1 MKFSSSFKVG
11 VLAITAIIILI
22 FTVLWVKGKAIS
34 NADRITVSFKD
45 VNGMRPGSGV
55 QMMGVRIGQVEE
67 VKPRINDD
75 ESYVDVKFVITE
87 PNINIPK
94 AAEIS
99 IQQSGIIG
107 EQFLEITPP
116 RERVIYIPE
125 SDKTMILHS
134 DNKVQMELDDKYYD
148 IGSVKKVEIVQTDM
162 IPIVD
167 QENIK
172 TKNAYKVKY
181 VINLPGLVIPDMLN
195 GKIVKADNENKL
207 RLTPKDDID
216 IPYPITDSPYTV
228 IEPMRIADFLALQYR
243 SAEALVETNERIT
256 LLLSDD
262 VIKDL
267 QTSAGNITEL
277 TENVN
282 LTMAKTQELID
293 LSKEELEM
301 LSADASKLADRLLVL
316 TDNINKIAGDK
327 EFVDNV
333 AKATKSFTRLSNNIS
348 GVMED
353 PKTKTTLN
361 NIDVTAKNLAEL
373 SSYINDMSKDTQLK
387 KCVKESVVKL
397 NTALDKL
404 TITLDTVNYA
414 TEDEEKLKNTLDDVN
429 KTSENLRKFS
439 EKLNKRFLIFRLL
452 F

>member
-11 VLAITAIIILI
+11 ILAISAIIILL
-22 FTVLWVKGKAIS
+22 FTILWVKGKAIS
-34 NADRITVSFKD
+34 NAERITVSFKD

-67 VKPRINDD
+67 ITPKINSA

-87 PNINIPK
+87 QNIEIPK
-94 AAEIS
+94 ASEIS

-116 RERVIYIPE
+116 KEKIIYLPE
-125 SDKTMILHS
+125 TDKSLILHA
-134 DNKVQMELDDKYYD
+134 DDKVQMELDNKYYD
-148 IGSVKKVEIVQTDM
+148 IGTIKKIEIVETNM
-162 IPIVD
+162 LPILIK
-167 QENIK
+167 ENIK
-172 TKNAYKVKY
+172 TKNAYKIRY
-181 VINLPGLVIPDMLN
+181 IIDLPGLVTPEMLE
-195 GKIVKADNENKL
+195 GKIIKEENEKKL
-207 RLTPKDDID
+207 RLLPKDDVD
-216 IPYPITDSPYTV
+216 VPYPKTDSPYTV

-243 SAEALVETNERIT
+243 SAESLIETNERIS

-267 QTSAGNITEL
+267 QKTAVNVNELTDKANITM
-277 TENVN
+277 VK
-282 LTMAKTQELID
+282 AQELID
-293 LSKEELEM
+293 LSKIELEM
-301 LSADASKLADRLLVL
+301 LSEKANELSERLLVL

-333 AKATKSFTRLSNNIS
+333 ANAAKSFTRLSDNIS
-348 GVMED
+348 CLMED
-353 PKTKTTLN
+353 PKTKTTLAN
-361 NIDVTAKNLAEL
+361 LDITAKNIAEL
-373 SSYINDMSKDTQLK
+373 SSYINDMSKDKQLK
-387 KCVKESVVKL
+387 QYLKDSVVKM

-404 TITLDTVNYA
+404 TVTLDRVNYA
-414 TEDEEKLKNTLDDVN
+414 TEDEEKLKQTMDDIN
-429 KTSENLRKFS
+429 ETSENLRKFS